1 MFGTKDLLTLI
12 SEIGLIP
19 TLLLM
24 SLALFFIFKE
34 NKKTMTGLGVSIE
47 KLKESTSSSIEKLK
61 EEIKSQHQRHSER
74 MDKIEETISTSID
87 NLHQKTEEN
96 FRQFR
101 AEIEDRDRRQDARM
115 DAIEKELK
123 FIGREYV
130 SKEQHFNDT
139 EGWKANLDNLR
150 RDLSEIPLKMI
161 TVMKEIKQ

>member
-12 SEIGLIP
+12 SEIGIIP
-19 TLLLM
+19 TFLLVGV
-24 SLALFFIFKE
+24 ALFFIFKE
-34 NKKTMTGLGVSIE
+34 NKKTMTGLGASIDKLRE
-47 KLKESTSSSIEKLK
+47 STFDGIDKLKDELE
-61 EEIKSQHQRHSER
+61 SQHRRHSER
-74 MDKIEETISTSID
+74 MDKIEESISTSID
-87 NLHQKTEEN
+87 NLHQNTDEN

>member
-12 SEIGLIP
+12 SEIGIIP
-19 TLLLM
+19 TFLLVA
-24 SLALFFIFKE
+24 LALFFIFKE
-34 NKKTMTGLGVSIE
+34 NKKTMTGLGNSID
-47 KLKESTSSSIEKLK
+47 KLRESTQDSIDKLSG
-61 EEIKSQHQRHSER
+61 ELESQHKRHSSR
-74 MDKIEETISTSID
+74 MDKIEESLSAGID
-87 NLHQKTEEN
+87 SLHKKTEEN

-139 EGWKANLDNLR
+139 EGWKANLDDLR
-150 RDLSEIPLKMI
+150 RDFAEFPLKI
-161 TVMKEIKQ
+161 IQIMKEIKQ

>member
-12 SEIGLIP
+12 SEIGIIP
-19 TLLLM
+19 TFLLVGV
-24 SLALFFIFKE
+24 ALFFIFKE
-34 NKKTMTGLGVSIE
+34 NKKTVTGLGTSIDKLRE
-47 KLKESTSSSIEKLK
+47 SAFDSLSKLKKDVEELQEKNY
-61 EEIKSQHQRHSER
+61 ER
-74 MDKIEETISTSID
+74 IDKIESAITAEI
-87 NLHQKTEEN
+87 NHLHQRTEEN

-161 TVMKEIKQ
+161 TIMKEIKQ